1 MKRTIALGAAWTAS
15 AAAAVG
21 LGFLAV
27 SLVDAS
33 ASPGPSIAESG
44 TTSSAASSSTSAS
57 STASPSASSAPV
69 APAGPSAAGQYATPG
84 GTVFADCATGTPVL
98 AGVPA
103 AGWWVDRSDD
113 VGKMEFESGSDEVE
127 VYVACV
133 DGAPRFTLD
142 DSDSR
147 SSASPS
153 ASPSA
158 TSSPGARPGADDSD
172 GRIGGGRG
180 SDDAPGDD
188 SAGRVSG
195 GSGSDDAP
203 GDDSAG
209 RVSGGGGSDDAP
221 GDDSSGRD
229 GGGRGSDD

>member
-33 ASPGPSIAESG
+33 ASPGPSLAESG
-44 TTSSAASSSTSAS
+44 TTSSPAASSSTSAS
-57 STASPSASSAPV
+57 STTSPSASSAPV

-84 GTVFADCATGTPVL
+84 GTVFADCATGSPVL

-113 VGKMEFESGSDEVE
+113 VGKMEFESGDDDVE

-147 SSASPS
+147 SSAGVSS
-153 ASPSA
+153 SPSA
-158 TSSPGARPGADDSD
+158 TSSPSARPGADDSD
-172 GRIGGGRG
+172 GRVGGGG
-180 SDDAPGDD
+180 
-188 SAGRVSG
+188 
-195 GSGSDDAP
+195 GSDDAP

-209 RVSGGGGSDDAP
+209 RVSGGGGSDD
-221 GDDSSGRD
+221 
-229 GGGRGSDD
+229 